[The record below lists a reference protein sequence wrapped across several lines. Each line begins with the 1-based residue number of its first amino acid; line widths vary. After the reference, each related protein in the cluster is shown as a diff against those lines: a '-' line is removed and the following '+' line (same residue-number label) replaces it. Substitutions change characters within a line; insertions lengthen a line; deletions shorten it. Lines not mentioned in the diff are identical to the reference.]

1 MYIIDGY
8 YTLLGQNTW
17 QNNLVAKAFILA
29 HSSGH
34 HSAYGDGE
42 ITASGV
48 LGSQEAESDEC
59 CCSLD
64 FPILF
69 NSTPSKQNG
78 ALTFRVC
85 LHSH

>member
-17 QNNLVAKAFILA
+17 QNNLVAKGFILA

-34 HSAYGDGE
+34 HSTCRDVE

-48 LGSQEAESDEC
+48 LGSQEAESDGC
-59 CCSLD
+59 CCLLD

-69 NSTPSKQNG
+69 NSTPSQQNG
-78 ALTFRVC
+78 ALTFRIG